1 MRSVHALAT
10 LLVISLSPLA
20 GAPLHAEQTRA
31 PAPATPV
38 TLDDAI
44 AEALM
49 RSPALEPARESVAL
63 ADIGRQRA
71 AGEFAL
77 RVAPNWSSRTDG
89 LGAGT
94 QFGLA
99 IERRL
104 TTGTEL
110 RVTGDLLRD
119 SALDPGA
126 WAGGYA
132 VTVVQPLLSSFGP
145 VTTARLRDA
154 ERGVSAST
162 RAFEQ
167 SRRDLVIRVAQ
178 AYFAVVRQQ
187 RLAEAAERALTRAD
201 KLREASEARTR
212 VGLAT
217 KLDVLRADL
226 LASQARAGLEGQ
238 YEALADHLD
247 QLKVLLGRPFDA
259 DLTVDARA
267 PFAAVGAPA
276 APAGIDALIASAA
289 AGRLDLHE
297 MRDRVADAKRAAS
310 VARWSLVPDVRLEAT
325 YDRRASGFGRGD
337 SGLDSGRIDLPR
349 RGWSVGLGTSYA
361 FDRAGASVALAAADI
376 QLRAAGRRLVD
387 AERAVEAD
395 VRRAA
400 RAVDRAGAR
409 IAIQAQAVA
418 VAEQQLA
425 LAEMRYERGLAG
437 NFDVVDA
444 ESNLFQAESAL
455 ISAQVERALAGLVL
469 ENASGTLDP
478 RRYLQ

>member
-1 MRSVHALAT
+1 MRSAHALAT
-10 LLVISLSPLA
+10 LLVISLFC
-20 GAPLHAEQTRA
+20 APLRA
-31 PAPATPV
+31 GQARASAPVTPV
-38 TLDDAI
+38 SLDDAI

-49 RSPALEPARESVAL
+49 RSPALEPALESVAL

-77 RVAPNWSSRTDG
+77 RVAPTWSSRTDG

-94 QFGLA
+94 QLGLA

-110 RVTGDLLRD
+110 RVSGDLLRD
-119 SALDPGA
+119 SALHPGA

-145 VTTARLRDA
+145 VPTARLRDA
-154 ERGVSAST
+154 ERGVSASA

-187 RLAEAAERALTRAD
+187 RLAEAAERALARAE

-247 QLKVLLGRPFDA
+247 QLKVLLGRPLDA
-259 DLTVDARA
+259 DLAVDARA
-267 PFAAVGAPA
+267 PFAVTTAPA
-276 APAGIDALIASAA
+276 DLDALIASAA

-297 MRDRVADAKRAAS
+297 MRDRVADARRAEA

-325 YDRRASGFGRGD
+325 YDRRASGLDTGR
-337 SGLDSGRIDLPR
+337 LELPR
-349 RGWSVGLGTSYA
+349 RGWSVGLGMSYA
-361 FDRAGASVALAAADI
+361 FDRAGAGAALASADI
-376 QLRAAGRRLVD
+376 QLRAAGRRLAD

-400 RAVDRAGAR
+400 RAVHRAGAR